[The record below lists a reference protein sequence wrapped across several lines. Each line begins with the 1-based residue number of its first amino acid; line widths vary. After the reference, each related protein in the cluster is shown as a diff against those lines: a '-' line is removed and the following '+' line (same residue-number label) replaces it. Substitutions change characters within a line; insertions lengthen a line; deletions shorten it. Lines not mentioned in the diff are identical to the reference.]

1 MEEIFNYLCQNAPH
15 AHYLFFGLLMLA
27 GLNIPISEDLLLLMS
42 GVIAALCLN
51 DHFVS
56 LYLWMFA
63 GCFLSGMEAY
73 WIGRILGPRLYRLPF
88 FKKFITEERVANLHT
103 YYERFGVFTF
113 IIGRFIPCGFRNALF
128 MSAGM
133 GKMPFLTFISRDF
146 FAALLSSVVLY
157 SIGFQ
162 SAAHYQELFTFFQS
176 YSKLFFLTLFISIT
190 LFLLIRNRKKEK
202 LA

>member
-1 MEEIFNYLCQNAPH
+1 MEDIFNYLCQNAPH

-27 GLNIPISEDLLLLMS
+27 GMNIPISEDLLLLMS
-42 GVIAALCLN
+42 GVVAALCLN
-51 DHFVS
+51 DNFVS

-63 GCFLSGMEAY
+63 GCFLSGIEAY
-73 WIGRILGPRLYRLPF
+73 WIGRILGPKLYTLPF
-88 FKKFITEERVANLHT
+88 FRKFITEERVATLHT

-113 IIGRFIPCGFRNALF
+113 IVGRFIPCGVRNALF

-146 FAALLSSVVLY
+146 FAALLSSLVLY

-176 YSKLFFLTLFISIT
+176 YSKLFFMILLLTI
-190 LFLLIRNRKKEK
+190 FLTIFLRTRKKEK